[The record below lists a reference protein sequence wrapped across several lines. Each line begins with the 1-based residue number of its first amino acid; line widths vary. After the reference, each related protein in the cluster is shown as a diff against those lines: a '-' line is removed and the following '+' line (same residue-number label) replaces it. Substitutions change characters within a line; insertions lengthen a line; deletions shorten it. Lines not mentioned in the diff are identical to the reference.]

1 MVVETFVAI
10 LLMFSQNLII
20 NLISQIDNLELKEK
34 YFKKFKKT
42 MIKDE
47 NDKKLK
53 SKISLDETL
62 ERFNKKKS
70 REITINDLQHEITII
85 KKEIIELKNVKNDN
99 FDLKQEMLLLKID
112 KQFDNEQTD
121 SESDEQKDEDGPNQ
135 QAPLSNTAP
144 YWY

>member
-53 SKISLDETL
+53 SKISPDETL
-62 ERFNKKKS
+62 ERFNKKKVQ
-70 REITINDLQHEITII
+70 R
-85 KKEIIELKNVKNDN
+85 DN
-99 FDLKQEMLLLKID
+99 
-112 KQFDNEQTD
+112 
-121 SESDEQKDEDGPNQ
+121 
-135 QAPLSNTAP
+135 
-144 YWY
+144 Y